1 MTTKMWAKLTREE
14 VGERGEAEVT
24 GLQERT
30 RRHGGDSDKNLQ
42 NVDDGN
48 RALGI
53 RARV

>member
-1 MTTKMWAKLTREE
+1 M
-14 VGERGEAEVT
+14 T

-42 NVDDGN
+42 NVDDEN

-53 RARV
+53 KAKARV